1 MAIVVKNNFAT
12 IKIDLNF
19 QKQVNAIF
27 YKKTTQGKLGE
38 ILKEEITW
46 STKKGI
52 SPLKSYGRFERYRAD
67 RPDRPKDTNNKS
79 YYPNNV
85 KHKYPDK
92 RKRPVNLTLSGEY
105 LRKLEYRASPTGLK
119 FGWFSLSGDM
129 KEKYETNNLGLNP
142 FVPQRKILPT
152 SQAESFKTSIVRRLK
167 NTLNDIIIQELKKR

>member
-52 SPLKSYGRFERYRAD
+52 SPLKSYGRFQGYKVDRAG
-67 RPDRPKDTNNKS
+67 DTNNKS

-85 KHKYPDK
+85 KRKYPGK

-142 FVPQRKILPT
+142 LVPQRKILPT

-167 NTLNDIIIQELKKR
+167 NTLNDIIIRELKKR